1 MGNTHIVHRFWP
13 GHWKE
18 DTFAVR
24 RCTVHIALLLA
35 TLVSG
40 VTVFSAPS
48 LWAFRD
54 YLTPEQ
60 KARLEKIQILRIE
73 ALALTEK
80 GAVDPAPIAEL
91 VARRM
96 VELGYTVVGDAGK
109 RHDVVLKVK
118 CEERKIWEGTTA
130 AGGDADLPDAPSRL
144 WKGPACQLTY
154 LLDGMK
160 VKWQKEVR
168 TEFDDARQAAQ
179 SAHMGDP
186 GAYAMSKL
194 REGLETYEFPLLL
207 AAEWGQPERLLKL
220 LDRTDTPQARKVKI
234 ISLLGDMQVGEALPK
249 LTVALKDPDLA
260 KPAIGAI
267 GNLGKEGIP
276 LLVDIMNT
284 SPQPELQAA
293 AAKGL
298 GQLGGMHG
306 DVSVV
311 PPLLAK
317 LKDPK
322 TEWPVLTEVAWSLG
336 KIPDKRSSQPLYDLD
351 KKLEAIRDPEN
362 VPLKKLKEAV
372 FWAIKQCDT
381 WDQSVN

>member
-1 MGNTHIVHRFWP
+1 
-13 GHWKE
+13 
-18 DTFAVR
+18 VR
-24 RCTVHIALLLA
+24 VVLLLA
-35 TLVSG
+35 TLA
-40 VTVFSAPS
+40 FSVVALSLSPS
-48 LWAFRD
+48 WAYRD
-54 YLTPEQ
+54 YFTPEQ
-60 KARLEKIQILRIE
+60 KALLDKIQTVLIE
-73 ALALTEK
+73 AIALTDK

-96 VELGYTVVGDAGK
+96 GELGYTVVGEAGK
-109 RHDVVLKVK
+109 PHDVLIKVK

-144 WKGPACQLTY
+144 WKGPACQMTY
-154 LLDGMK
+154 LLGSMK
-160 VKWQKEVR
+160 IKWQKEVR
-168 TEFDDARQAAQ
+168 TEFEDAALAAQ
-179 SAHMGDP
+179 SAHAGDP
-186 GAYAMSKL
+186 GVYAMGKL
-194 REGLETYEFPLLL
+194 KDVLETYEFPLLL

-220 LDRTDTPQARKVKI
+220 LDRSDTPQARKVKI
-234 ISLLGDMQVGEALPK
+234 LSLLGEMQADEALPK
-249 LTVALKDPDLA
+249 LKEVLKDRDLA
-260 KPAIGAI
+260 KQAIGAM

-306 DVSVV
+306 DASVV

-322 TEWPVLTEVAWSLG
+322 TDWSVLTEVAWALG
-336 KIPDKRSSQPLYDLD
+336 KIPDKRSIQPLYDLD
-351 KKLEAIRDPEN
+351 KTLQAMRDPEN
-362 VPLKKLKEAV
+362 VQLKKLKEAV

-381 WDQSVN
+381 WDQFS